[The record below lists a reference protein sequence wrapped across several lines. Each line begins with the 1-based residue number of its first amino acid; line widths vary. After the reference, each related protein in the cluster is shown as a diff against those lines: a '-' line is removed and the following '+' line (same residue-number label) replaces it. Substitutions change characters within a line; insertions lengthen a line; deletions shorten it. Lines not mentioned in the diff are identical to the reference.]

1 MKAPTKNSLVKF
13 YFGTLEESQRLEIEK
28 ELLLDPEMLL
38 DYLDL
43 KRQLED
49 AAQIPQLP
57 SPFLWRRLQPATK
70 RKTFYAAAIAGL
82 AVATFACLYVFNNPK
97 VENTSLISD
106 NGILFDSGAEHSFT
120 SDVL

>member
-1 MKAPTKNSLVKF
+1 LKAPTKNSLVEF
-13 YFGTLEESQRLEIEK
+13 YFGTLADSQRLQIEK
-28 ELLLDPEMLL
+28 ELLQDPEMLL

-43 KRQLED
+43 KRKLED
-49 AAQIPQLP
+49 AAQVPQHP

-70 RKTFYAAAIAGL
+70 KKTLYVTVAASL
-82 AVATFACLYVFNNPK
+82 AVATFACLYIFSTPK

-106 NGILFDSGAEHSFT
+106 TGILFDSGAEHSIT